1 MNNNNN
7 KNKRR
12 NKNNNAINPFTALG
26 TGDSDDDDDD
36 DANNGTGIDSVQAPL
51 LSIIPPFSLFAP
63 ASFSINPNKKI
74 TVTQTPP
81 TTPASGLHHQQ
92 QPPLQSCLFGIHKE
106 NNYDDD
112 DPDPDL

>member
-26 TGDSDDDDDD
+26 TGDSDDDDDAD
-36 DANNGTGIDSVQAPL
+36 NGTGINGVQAPL
-51 LSIIPPFSLFAP
+51 LSIIPPSSLFAP
-63 ASFSINPNKKI
+63 ASFSIAPNKKI